1 MKGDIFIYSWSGQ
14 LISFEIDSI
23 SKEMNRV
30 EHEYMNM
37 SLPLIGLATPLDEDL
52 QRSCYISVQK
62 LLTSCVRTACSKL
75 LELVWNELLT
85 YLFSFV
91 GTPRKFI
98 IATCN
103 NLDVNNLVVNNLQQF
118 GWHYQTCYKVVLTR
132 LI

>member
-1 MKGDIFIYSWSGQ
+1 MSEGDIFIYSWSGQ

-62 LLTSCVRTACSKL
+62 LLTSCVRTA
-75 LELVWNELLT
+75 
-85 YLFSFV
+85 
-91 GTPRKFI
+91 
-98 IATCN
+98 
-103 NLDVNNLVVNNLQQF
+103 
-118 GWHYQTCYKVVLTR
+118 
-132 LI
+132 